1 IASMLSETPNEATTF
16 GLLEATQMSPS
27 KFMLCLVILSVHQV
41 EMDSGVESD
50 QLLCKT
56 TVPLPGDAKVEWME
70 KNDRRVHVYQNGSD
84 QPEEQHQFYRGR
96 TKMNEDLLKTGDL
109 SLTLK
114 YPTDGDTNIY
124 TCTVYRREGN
134 VLLKRQMELKVKGQC
149 CRYRSIVVWIKSIVL
164 LGLLRMAV
172 DLLRHVEP
180 AISFREVKGQPTIF
194 WAVYD
199 PVETL
204 IIIHS

>member
-1 IASMLSETPNEATTF
+1 
-16 GLLEATQMSPS
+16 MSPS

-164 LGLLRMAV
+164 LVDVPLGLICSSILV
-172 DLLRHVEP
+172 FD
-180 AISFREVKGQPTIF
+180 G
-194 WAVYD
+194 
-199 PVETL
+199 
-204 IIIHS
+204 IIIDLYELFLSEGGVTPSLHS